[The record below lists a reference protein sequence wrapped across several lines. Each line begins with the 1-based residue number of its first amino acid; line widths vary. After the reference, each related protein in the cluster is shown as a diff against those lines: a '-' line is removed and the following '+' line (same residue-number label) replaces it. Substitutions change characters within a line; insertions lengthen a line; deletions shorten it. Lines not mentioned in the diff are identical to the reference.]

1 MRRQESLRAMSL
13 ERRGERGRAG
23 GIMESRGDEKEARG
37 GGTAAIEK
45 DIQAYREKQ
54 MRGVDRVEV

>member
-1 MRRQESLRAMSL
+1 
-13 ERRGERGRAG
+13 
-23 GIMESRGDEKEARG
+23 MESRGDEKEARG

-45 DIQAYREKQ
+45 DIQACRETQ